1 MNFIKGYGRD
11 KVCERRF
18 SGFGDYVQYFN
29 NLVASINDIPNKL
42 MSVVSVIHTP
52 IQHLTN
58 TLIVTNILLGLLV
71 LTSIANVYML
81 WRNGKKRH

>member
-1 MNFIKGYGRD
+1 M
-11 KVCERRF
+11 
-18 SGFGDYVQYFN
+18 GDYVQYFN
-29 NLVASINDIPNKL
+29 NLIASINDIPNKL
-42 MSVVSVIHTP
+42 MSVLSVIQAP

-81 WRNGKKRH
+81 WRNGRKRH

>member
-1 MNFIKGYGRD
+1 M
-11 KVCERRF
+11 
-18 SGFGDYVQYFN
+18 QYFN

>member
-1 MNFIKGYGRD
+1 M
-11 KVCERRF
+11 
-18 SGFGDYVQYFN
+18 GDYVQYFN
-29 NLVASINDIPNKL
+29 NLIASINDIPNKL
-42 MSVVSVIHTP
+42 MSVLSIIHEP

-71 LTSIANVYML
+71 LTSIANVFML

>member
-1 MNFIKGYGRD
+1 M
-11 KVCERRF
+11 
-18 SGFGDYVQYFN
+18 GDYVQYFN
-29 NLVASINDIPNKL
+29 NLIATINDIPNKL
-42 MSVVSVIHTP
+42 MSVLTVFHAP

-81 WRNGKKRH
+81 WRNGKKGH